1 MRSQF
6 HINLI
11 LNNSSDEMRSIKK
24 TSRKEIIGRPS
35 EFVRVED
42 EKYFEND
49 VGQPKGLIL
58 ISPKMGKD
66 EK

>member
-1 MRSQF
+1 M
-6 HINLI
+6 I
-11 LNNSSDEMRSIKK
+11 LNNYSDETRSIKK
-24 TSRKEIIGRPS
+24 TSRKEIIGRPT

-42 EKYFEND
+42 EKYFENE
-49 VGQPKGLIL
+49 VGQPEGLIL